1 MQDCSFDGLSSAL
14 MDIRF
19 QTQGPLSPDPDVDP
33 IPPGNRPP
41 PPSPQPHAELE
52 EHQTL
57 GIPSFEISYE
67 DMSVEL
73 FPTLPGIFPLGT
85 VQAAEHEAL
94 GRPAPVPSITVTQPS
109 VSQSQSAGQGLS
121 YGIPGRYRGVAFA
134 EPASSTSQAAQL
146 GGQSAC
152 SCAPAGKCRAIPS
165 LVLGPTPPITLSQVQ
180 RPLTREDSEAAM
192 RREESAQF
200 EAYRIKEIGTRRE
213 RWRFYLERNNRR
225 ALRQQQQQQQVWPGS
240 QIQQGN
246 IPDNES
252 SPIPSARP
260 DPNSLATMSSNQS
273 EGVRATPRPIL
284 WSDWQRAQTGQPATS
299 ASASAS
305 ATTSNAGP
313 DDWQQ
318 APYISPASGSEISAR
333 PHRGGFNFGY

>member
-1 MQDCSFDGLSSAL
+1 

-41 PPSPQPHAELE
+41 PPSPQPPAALE
-52 EHQTL
+52 EQQEL
-57 GIPSFEISYE
+57 GIPSFEIRYE
-67 DMSVEL
+67 DMSAEL

-85 VQAAEHEAL
+85 VQAAEHGAL

-109 VSQSQSAGQGLS
+109 VSQPQSAGQGMP
-121 YGIPGRYRGVAFA
+121 YGIPGPYRGLAFA
-134 EPASSTSQAAQL
+134 EPASSTPQAVQL

-152 SCAPAGKCRAIPS
+152 SCAPAGTCRAIAS
-165 LVLGPTPPITLSQVQ
+165 LVLGPTPPITLSQQVQ

-200 EAYRIKEIGTRRE
+200 EAHRIMELGTRRE
-213 RWRFYLERNNRR
+213 RRRFYLERNNSR
-225 ALRQQQQQQQVWPGS
+225 ALRYQQQLQQVWPGS

-246 IPDNES
+246 IPGNGS

-260 DPNSLATMSSNQS
+260 DPNSLATMNSKES
-273 EGVRATPRPIL
+273 EDVRATPRPIL

-305 ATTSNAGP
+305 ATTSNAGR